1 MAAVVGFGHR
11 VMILLLNSPQ
21 DLAPLLA
28 ANILGSHCG
37 RAELPVHFGLDR
49 RPARG
54 VRITVMFA
62 EAVLAPGV
70 TAVRDIQP
78 VLSNDCLHRWLL

>member
-1 MAAVVGFGHR
+1 MGVAAVVGFGHR

-54 VRITVMFA
+54 VRIT
-62 EAVLAPGV
+62 GD
-70 TAVRDIQP
+70 VRR
-78 VLSNDCLHRWLL
+78 SRTGARGHRCS